1 MQLTKYA
8 FQAHGDGRG
17 NLVALEELK
26 NIPFKVKRV
35 YYIYDTK
42 SGVRRGFHAHKHLTM
57 EAKRKKY
64 CLTTL
69 LWGCIL
75 QIICGAKCMI
85 FLRMPFFWC

>member
-42 SGVRRGFHAHKHLTM
+42 SGVRRGFHAHKHL
-57 EAKRKKY
+57 EQ
-64 CLTTL
+64 
-69 LWGCIL
+69 IL
-75 QIICGAKCMI
+75 ICVHGSCKIHLDDGRSIA
-85 FLRMPFFWC
+85 